1 MQRGEELLEAHQRVR
16 LATKTRNVRYRVE
29 AQCRVFLLIFQLNE
43 RTIEKDA

>member
-29 AQCRVFLLIFQLNE
+29 PQLPSDILGLYIFLPAI
-43 RTIEKDA
+43 